1 LAEIVASVWEETFS
15 VLKMDTAGSY
25 DMLVSCYQAVW
36 HHTEGSSSLCIIYYL
51 QKIYARLNEPD
62 AVHGIMATRG
72 QEPSLEELII
82 AHEVTGQLQV
92 YKNNCVVDIW
102 GIFLAVCKWCCSFIC
117 SCSGVPCLSNCLCL
131 LEVGI
136 SR

>member
-1 LAEIVASVWEETFS
+1 MEAYIWKENFS
-15 VLKMDTAGSY
+15 VLKMEAADSCS
-25 DMLVSCYQAVW
+25 MLFGCCQAVW
-36 HHTEGSSSLCIIYYL
+36 LHVEGGSSLNMIYYYL

-92 YKNNCVVDIW
+92 CKINCVVHIGD
-102 GIFLAVCKWCCSFIC
+102 FLFAVRIEL
-117 SCSGVPCLSNCLCL
+117 VL
-131 LEVGI
+131 
-136 SR
+136 

>member
-1 LAEIVASVWEETFS
+1 MIN
-15 VLKMDTAGSY
+15 
-25 DMLVSCYQAVW
+25 C
-36 HHTEGSSSLCIIYYL
+36 YL

-92 YKNNCVVDIW
+92 C
-102 GIFLAVCKWCCSFIC
+102 
-117 SCSGVPCLSNCLCL
+117 
-131 LEVGI
+131 
-136 SR
+136 

>member
-1 LAEIVASVWEETFS
+1 
-15 VLKMDTAGSY
+15 
-25 DMLVSCYQAVW
+25 MLN
-36 HHTEGSSSLCIIYYL
+36 YYL

-92 YKNNCVVDIW
+92 CKINCEVYIVD
-102 GIFLAVCKWCCSFIC
+102 FSCCKRY
-117 SCSGVPCLSNCLCL
+117 LM
-131 LEVGI
+131 
-136 SR
+136 

>member
-1 LAEIVASVWEETFS
+1 MIN
-15 VLKMDTAGSY
+15 
-25 DMLVSCYQAVW
+25 
-36 HHTEGSSSLCIIYYL
+36 YYL

-92 YKNNCVVDIW
+92 
-102 GIFLAVCKWCCSFIC
+102 CK
-117 SCSGVPCLSNCLCL
+117 SNC
-131 LEVGI
+131 EVHI
-136 SR
+136 RDFACCKSLSVQYLM